1 MGRTEGSVKT
11 VITAGLAL
19 ILTACGQ
26 GPSAS
31 DNAPVP
37 SDHSVVGA
45 LTALR
50 VSGDEVEPYVGFA
63 EMGESADVVAWASMT
78 SVAGV
83 RAVGGGPAEGDT
95 AYLLQVVVTPERAN
109 PQSGPLTMELMM
121 PSATAK
127 DAAVEA
133 DRISLRLPSEPPLLF
148 LRDKGGGETGL
159 YRPVNS
165 RGLWLDS
172 PDGPQAPLAD
182 EDLTKD
188 PRYGPRLKQS
198 GSVAGLAAEVL
209 ESD

>member
-1 MGRTEGSVKT
+1 VKT

-37 SDHSVVGA
+37 SDHSVVEA

-109 PQSGPLTMELMM
+109 L
-121 PSATAK
+121 
-127 DAAVEA
+127 
-133 DRISLRLPSEPPLLF
+133 
-148 LRDKGGGETGL
+148 
-159 YRPVNS
+159 
-165 RGLWLDS
+165 
-172 PDGPQAPLAD
+172 
-182 EDLTKD
+182 
-188 PRYGPRLKQS
+188 
-198 GSVAGLAAEVL
+198 
-209 ESD
+209 